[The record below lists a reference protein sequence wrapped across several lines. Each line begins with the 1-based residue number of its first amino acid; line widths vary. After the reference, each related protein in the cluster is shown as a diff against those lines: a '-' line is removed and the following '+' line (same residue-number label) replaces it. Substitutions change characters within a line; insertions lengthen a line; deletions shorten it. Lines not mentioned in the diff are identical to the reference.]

1 VSSFVTHLSCP
12 ACGRMY
18 DHHEPQGPCPAEGSP
33 LLVEYDLEKVAAA
46 IRPGD
51 LAARGPTMWRYRE
64 LLPVEDESNIVSL
77 GEGFTPLLRSET
89 LAALLGVAE
98 VWIKEEGLN
107 PGGTFKARGASCGV
121 SRAVELGISDVA
133 LPTAGNA
140 GGAWAC
146 YGAAAGIA
154 VHVAVPSEAPAI
166 TALECR
172 THGADVIEVEGAID
186 AASRRLDGAIE
197 EHRWFDVSGY
207 REPYRLDGKRTLGFE
222 IAEQLRWARPDAIV
236 YPTGGALALLGIWRA
251 WVQLIE
257 LGWVEP
263 PLPRLIAVQ
272 STGCAPVVR
281 AFEAGAE
288 DTEPF
293 EGASTLASGL
303 LVPKSIGH
311 RLALRAI
318 RESNGTAVAVP
329 DEAILDSVGTMARQA
344 AVLASPEAAA
354 TLAGA
359 VALRERGD
367 LGPEDRV
374 VLVATGS
381 GLKYPEV
388 LQAALSEAP
397 R

>member
-1 VSSFVTHLSCP
+1 MTSFVTGLTCSE
-12 ACGRMY
+12 CGRTY
-18 DHHEPQGPCPAEGSP
+18 DHREAQGTCVEDGRP
-33 LLVEYDLEKVAAA
+33 LLVEYDLGG
-46 IRPGD
+46 IRRTVRRDD
-51 LAARGPTMWRYRE
+51 LAARIPTMWRYRE
-64 LLPVEDESNIVSL
+64 LLPVEEDENIVSL
-77 GEGFTPLLRSET
+77 GEGFTPMLLSDT
-89 LAALLGVAE
+89 VASLLGVAQ
-98 VWIKEEGLN
+98 VWIKDEGRN
-107 PGGTFKARGASCGV
+107 PTGTFKARGASCGV
-121 SRAVELGISDVA
+121 SRAMDLGISDVA

-146 YGAAAGIA
+146 YGAAVGLG

-166 TALECR
+166 TAIECR
-172 THGADVIEVEGAID
+172 AHGADVIEVEGAID
-186 AASRRLDGAIE
+186 AASRHLDGRIAE
-197 EHRWFDVSGY
+197 ERWFDVSGY

-222 IAEQLRWARPDAIV
+222 IAEQLGWRRPDAIV

-281 AFEAGAE
+281 AFESRAE

-293 EGASTLASGL
+293 EGAGTVASGL
-303 LVPKSIGH
+303 LVPASIGH
-311 RLALRAI
+311 KLALRAI
-318 RESNGTAVAVP
+318 RHSGGTAIAVP
-329 DEAILDSVGTMARQA
+329 DEAIIDAVATMAREG

-367 LGPEDRV
+367 LAPEDRV

-381 GLKYPEV
+381 GHKYPEV
-388 LQAALSEAP
+388 VERAAGP
-397 R
+397 GG